1 MAANPCV
8 QCRVTPS
15 TKTRLRAIA
24 QEHQLTESALLKKL
38 VETALLQTAG
48 MTTFAVSKPIEP
60 VSRGARLYVRL
71 RPEDHV
77 LLRERAV
84 SRGMAAAT
92 YASILL
98 RTHLRGGR
106 YCQSAS
112 GCNSSARSASL
123 GPSAATSTS
132 WPGWPIRPGVSR
144 VRVSRTCMRCYGCAP
159 RSGITSKN

>member
-71 RPEDHV
+71 RTEDHV
-77 LLRERAV
+77 LLRERA
-84 SRGMAAAT
+84 SGRAMAAAT
-92 YASILL
+92 YASFLL
-98 RTHLRGGR
+98 RAHLRAGPAVAQPPPAPPPGGGPPRGGR
-106 YCQSAS
+106 RADPSKEERTT
-112 GCNSSARSASL
+112 GDKGRGPLTARA
-123 GPSAATSTS
+123 
-132 WPGWPIRPGVSR
+132 
-144 VRVSRTCMRCYGCAP
+144 YQDD
-159 RSGITSKN
+159 